1 MNPLTKDEL
10 DNLIMDAYALG
21 ANDSQDVY
29 MYVSKLVPISF
40 QEVNAAT
47 VNLFGNFNMNKS
59 VPINIRVN

>member
-1 MNPLTKDEL
+1 MKPLTKDEL

-40 QEVNAAT
+40 QEVDAAT
-47 VNLFGNFNMNKS
+47 TNLFGNFNMNKT